1 MHSLQYVLHLSMS
14 ATREKSDMNTALIET
29 RGTGEPQGP
38 SNSFKTMDAAIIAQL
53 AGGTEV
59 CAL

>member
-1 MHSLQYVLHLSMS
+1 MS
-14 ATREKSDMNTALIET
+14 VTKEDSDIETALIET